1 MSGESVK
8 AMSDTSKIKFYSP
21 LEERINIL
29 SHAAGL
35 FLSIVAVVM
44 LVLRAGQYGDAM
56 QIISAAVFGASLI
69 ALYGASMAYHSATKA
84 DLRARLR
91 IMDHATIYILIA
103 GTYTPF
109 TLVTLNGTIGWIM
122 FGAAWGMA
130 AFGVALKLF
139 FTGRFDVLSTMMYI
153 FMGWIIIFVYEP
165 LVARIDP
172 AGVYWLVAGGL
183 SYTIG
188 AIIYSIKKIPL
199 NHAIFHLFV
208 LGGSICHFVA
218 VYFYVLTGQ

>member
-1 MSGESVK
+1 MGK
-8 AMSDTSKIKFYSP
+8 TSKIKFYSP

-29 SHAAGL
+29 SHATGL
-35 FLSIVAVVM
+35 LFSIVAMVM
-44 LVLRAGQYGDAM
+44 LLLRAGQSGEVL
-56 QIISAAVFGASLI
+56 QIISAAVFGVSLI
-69 ALYGASMAYHSATKA
+69 ALYGASTAYHSATNA

-91 IMDHATIYILIA
+91 VMDHATIYILIA

-109 TLVTLNGTIGWIM
+109 SLITLDGTAGWAI
-122 FGAAWGMA
+122 FAASWSMA
-130 AFGVALKLF
+130 VCGVALKLF
-139 FTGRFDVLSTMMYI
+139 FTGRFDVLSTMMYV
-153 FMGWIIIFVYEP
+153 FMGWIIIFAYEP
-165 LVARIDP
+165 LVARIEP
-172 AGVYWLVAGGL
+172 AGLYWLVAGGL

-218 VYFYVLTGQ
+218 VYFYVLTG